1 MHSSFMSY
9 MCSLSGVKED
19 TVCSMI
25 VLSGKRSSVGVA
37 WMFNASS
44 FAGSG
49 DGSLRA
55 WSTETGIEV
64 ACWTN
69 NMGVPLC
76 VKWAPRR
83 LMFASASVAL
93 ALWIPDLS
101 KLPKQ
106 EIAAN

>member
-1 MHSSFMSY
+1 MCFMHVCIHEYYCQALPNKKQFCFSVMHSSFMSY

-64 ACWTN
+64 H
-69 NMGVPLC
+69 P
-76 VKWAPRR
+76 
-83 LMFASASVAL
+83 FSVVFFM
-93 ALWIPDLS
+93 
-101 KLPKQ
+101 
-106 EIAAN
+106 